1 MHEYSCLLAFEE
13 YPLNPVDIVSKKKQ
27 QQTCYLSRYIVIGT
41 HTPRH
46 PYLENTLDMPTQ
58 QIYVASRYITA
69 AMFQHAC
76 GMCSPK
82 LVGRFFA
89 LADFASVHSS
99 VRPSHS
105 LSVIRDLCIADT
117 LHEKVRCCQI
127 FFFAKKNP
135 VCWVSES
142 PSWLWMIAAV
152 AVAATTT
159 DWLVGW
165 LIMPYEWAN
174 NKYVEVYIHKLI
186 WPPTASCSRYFW
198 RLFIPILRPFFHVLV
213 GWIGCLCFDGFFQKK
228 FHVLFWAIMFCLKF
242 IVVYG
247 KCLRKEFPH
256 LSMQLDNKSW

>member
-1 MHEYSCLLAFEE
+1 MSIPVSSRSRNT
-13 YPLNPVDIVSKKKQ
+13 PLIRSTWYQKKI

-58 QIYVASRYITA
+58 QIYVARRYITA

-105 LSVIRDLCIADT
+105 LSFIRDLCIADT
-117 LHEKVRCCQI
+117 LHEKVRCCQ
-127 FFFAKKNP
+127 FFLQKKSSLLGF
-135 VCWVSES
+135 W
-142 PSWLWMIAAV
+142 V
-152 AVAATTT
+152 AVLVMNDCGGGGGGGDD

-165 LIMPYEWAN
+165 LVN
-174 NKYVEVYIHKLI
+174 H
-186 WPPTASCSRYFW
+186 
-198 RLFIPILRPFFHVLV
+198 
-213 GWIGCLCFDGFFQKK
+213 
-228 FHVLFWAIMFCLKF
+228 AIRVCEQQ
-242 IVVYG
+242 IRRGIY
-247 KCLRKEFPH
+247 
-256 LSMQLDNKSW
+256 S

>member
-1 MHEYSCLLAFEE
+1 MSIPVSSPSRNT
-13 YPLNPVDIVSKKKQ
+13 PLIRSSWYQKKKI
-27 QQTCYLSRYIVIGT
+27 QQTRYLSRYIVIGT

-58 QIYVASRYITA
+58 QIYVARRYITA

-105 LSVIRDLCIADT
+105 LSIIRDLCMADT

-127 FFFAKKNP
+127 FFCKKNP

-152 AVAATTT
+152 AATTT

-165 LIMPYEWAN
+165 LIMPYECAN

-198 RLFIPILRPFFHVLV
+198 RLFIPILRPFFFSCTGRMDSLFMFRRFFSEEIPRIVLS
-213 GWIGCLCFDGFFQKK
+213 DY
-228 FHVLFWAIMFCLKF
+228 VLLKIHCGLWKMFTKG
-242 IVVYG
+242 I
-247 KCLRKEFPH
+247 PT
-256 LSMQLDNKSW
+256 SQSAAWQ